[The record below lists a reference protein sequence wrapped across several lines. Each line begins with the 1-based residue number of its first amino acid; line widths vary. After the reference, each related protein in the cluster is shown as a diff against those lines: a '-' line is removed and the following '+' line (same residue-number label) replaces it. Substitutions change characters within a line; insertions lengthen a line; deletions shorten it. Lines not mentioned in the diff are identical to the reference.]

1 MNSKTIFLFAPNK
14 NGDEIL
20 TIKRRKRSP
29 DNSLQFD
36 RITEGSRPS
45 TLPNLVNGSLYF
57 KKDPFEGVDI
67 AIGTKNNCFKSNIPT
82 LTFFHVTNIRQAQED
97 TENDIL
103 NYVEMKIL
111 AQVDCIKDASESE
124 IEQAKNKYPNRD
136 FCYCTFPIFEGSK
149 LLGVDKKICM
159 INVMGD
165 PGVFFFDNGFHD
177 ANKSK
182 LLCSGQ
188 RL

>member
-29 DNSLQFD
+29 DNLLQFD

-97 TENDIL
+97 TEKDIL

-111 AQVDCIKDASESE
+111 AQVNCIKELR
-124 IEQAKNKYPNRD
+124 KVKL
-136 FCYCTFPIFEGSK
+136 SK
-149 LLGVDKKICM
+149 LRISIPTEIFATVPFQYLKVQSCLG
-159 INVMGD
+159 
-165 PGVFFFDNGFHD
+165 
-177 ANKSK
+177 
-182 LLCSGQ
+182 
-188 RL
+188 